1 MSLRRLAAGS
11 AVLVLLA
18 SMVAAC
24 GDGGVSLPTRLPT
37 ALPTLTRP
45 AQDGGDDGAASDDG
59 AAPDDGAVTDDEVVA
74 DEAAPDESPQDS
86 TRWWLWLLAGVV
98 VIGGLL
104 GGILPGR
111 LRRNRWDEEAAG
123 LRAEVARLDA
133 EIVPDVLVRATT
145 AEAAIAWQASGAWRF
160 DLDRRLAALAA
171 VAPDAPRRTRAE
183 AWHGAL
189 AALVV
194 AVDGE
199 TSTPSAAGADVL
211 RARRTEVEQARRGL
225 RAALAPQQGPA
236 AP

>member
-24 GDGGVSLPTRLPT
+24 GDGSVSLPSRLPS

-45 AQDGGDDGAASDDG
+45 TQDTGDDGAV
-59 AAPDDGAVTDDEVVA
+59 PDDGAVTD
-74 DEAAPDESPQDS
+74 EAAPDEPLPDS

-98 VIGGLL
+98 VVGALL
-104 GGILPGR
+104 GAILPGR

-123 LRAEVARLDA
+123 LRAEAGRLDG

-171 VAPDAPRRTRAE
+171 VAPDAARRGRAE

-199 TSTPSAAGADVL
+199 TSTPPAAGADVL
-211 RARRTEVEQARRGL
+211 RARRTEVERARQAL
-225 RAALAPQQGPA
+225 RAVLAP
-236 AP
+236 